1 MIIEKKEFNVDS
13 AFLINAIFS
22 FFPVS
27 FIFGNLITNLNVVL
41 FCILG
46 IFHLKSRNLNIKF
59 NFIIK
64 IIFTLFI
71 IIFISTSLSFLKDL
85 YTNTYSDYS
94 LTKLVK
100 SILFFRFFIFLL
112 IIYYLSE

>member
-27 FIFGNLITNLNVVL
+27 FIFGNLITTLNVGL

-46 IFHLKSRNLNIKF
+46 ILWLSTVPLTSV
-59 NFIIK
+59 IITVV
-64 IIFTLFI
+64 F
-71 IIFISTSLSFLKDL
+71 
-85 YTNTYSDYS
+85 
-94 LTKLVK
+94 VP
-100 SILFFRFFIFLL
+100 
-112 IIYYLSE
+112 YYMSML